1 MEFDFVHVCVKLK
14 WGHATTRY
22 SYYFK
27 PRSIRLR
34 ERSINPCKHLSDQ
47 ITV

>member
-14 WGHATTRY
+14 WGHATTQY

-27 PRSIRLR
+27 RRSIRLR
-34 ERSINPCKHLSDQ
+34 ERSINLRKHLSDQ

>member
-1 MEFDFVHVCVKLK
+1 MEFDFVHVKLK
-14 WGHATTRY
+14 WGHATTQY
-22 SYYFK
+22 SYYFQ

-34 ERSINPCKHLSDQ
+34 ERSINLCKHLSDQ